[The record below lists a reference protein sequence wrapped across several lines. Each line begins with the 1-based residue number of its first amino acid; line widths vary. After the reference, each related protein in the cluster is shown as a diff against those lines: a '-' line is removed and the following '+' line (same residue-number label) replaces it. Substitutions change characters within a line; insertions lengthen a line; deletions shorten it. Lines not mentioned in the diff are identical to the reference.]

1 MAAAAV
7 GMMADEEDPEEVQ
20 KRLEAKQAGENFGAA
35 LGLVAGT
42 AMTLAEKQ
50 QQKKSPDMTM
60 QGM

>member
-1 MAAAAV
+1 
-7 GMMADEEDPEEVQ
+7 MMADEEDPEEVQ

>member
-1 MAAAAV
+1 
-7 GMMADEEDPEEVQ
+7 MMAEDEDPEELQ

-42 AMTLAEKQ
+42 AMALTEKQ
-50 QQKKSPDMTM
+50 KQKAPDMTM

>member
-1 MAAAAV
+1 MAEE
-7 GMMADEEDPEEVQ
+7 EEDPEEVQ

-42 AMTLAEKQ
+42 AMAFAEKQ
-50 QQKKSPDMTM
+50 KQKSLDMTM